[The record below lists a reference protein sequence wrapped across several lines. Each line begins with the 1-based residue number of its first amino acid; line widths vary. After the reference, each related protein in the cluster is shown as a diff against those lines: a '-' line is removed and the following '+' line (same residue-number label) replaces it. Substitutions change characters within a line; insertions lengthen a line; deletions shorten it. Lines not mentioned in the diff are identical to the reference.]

1 MTKHHDHSY
10 KLLFSHKTMVKDLLT
25 GFVKEAWVEQL
36 DFSRM
41 EKVSGSYVTDEL
53 RDREDDMIWRIWWR
67 DRWLYVYLLLE
78 FQSSVDKHMAVR
90 VMSYLG
96 LLYQDLIRQDA
107 FTPSGKLPPV
117 LPIVLYNG
125 EQRWTAAQNVADLVE
140 SVPGG
145 LERYRPQLSY
155 LLLDEGALV
164 NAPEWSDEMRN
175 VAAALFRIEKHR
187 SEQDVVDSLG
197 HLADWLSGPEQASL
211 RRAII
216 VWFYRVFLPN
226 RAPSLEF
233 PDVSDVTDLHEV
245 HDMLAERIKKW
256 PEQWEARGHEKGLH
270 EGRQEGRHEGVEGTL
285 RKQIELKFGGV
296 PAWADERLAHASDQ
310 QLDTWVARILTADSL
325 DNLFAEE

>member
-1 MTKHHDHSY
+1 MVSHIHNRHDHSY
-10 KLLFSHKTMVKDLLT
+10 KLMFSHKQMVRDLLT

-36 DFSRM
+36 DFNQM
-41 EKVSGSYVTDEL
+41 EQVSGSYITDEL

-78 FQSSVDKHMAVR
+78 FQSSEDKHMAVR
-90 VMSYLG
+90 IMSYLG

-125 EQRWTAAQNVADLVE
+125 EKRWTAAQNVADLVE
-140 SVPGG
+140 PVPGG
-145 LERYRPQLSY
+145 LERYRPHLSY
-155 LLLDEGALV
+155 LLIDEGAIV
-164 NAPEWSDEMRN
+164 DAPEWTDETRN
-175 VAAALFRIEKHR
+175 IVAAIFRIEKHR
-187 SEQDVVDSLG
+187 DENDVSDAMG

-226 RAPSLEF
+226 RAPGLEF
-233 PDVSDVTDLHEV
+233 PEVSDFTNLHEV

-256 PEQWEARGHEKGLH
+256 PELWEER
-270 EGRQEGRHEGVEGTL
+270 GRQAGEKQGIEKTARNLLKLGVLSDEQIALATGLAVDQIAEL
-285 RKQIELKFGGV
+285 RKE
-296 PAWADERLAHASDQ
+296 DRH
-310 QLDTWVARILTADSL
+310 
-325 DNLFAEE
+325 